1 MGFFSEIKSKMKY
14 FKVLLPFLAIS
25 NGQEDGEEEDRQCVN
40 CEQASVLILGG
51 QAANGNNYEAV
62 GYEFLQNFF
71 IEKYELGTFTADW
84 VQIQDDF
91 VFPNEPN
98 DEFCSSFYS
107 QVSTFF
113 ESANPSGYKTLV
125 CQGSDICLPIESC
138 LRIKSDQ
145 ETPFDLL
152 LEMGFVSSYVT
163 TMDVEIFSVI
173 AEYDGYYTIAEQAK
187 QIAYLETFVPFPS
200 NFHMLKID
208 HSNARK
214 WSDATIPYPF
224 IYEDDIDTKSRRTTT
239 FRRMVRAL
247 TNFIDSDNVGIRRNT
262 QGARD
267 WGKMMTSNTNL
278 ENTENRRLESL
289 AQAVQQRIIT
299 EIGNENY
306 NKLIDHTYVDD
317 ISTVTQFKDTFYL
330 HIFSQV
336 VKYQE
341 EQFKYSA
348 GSDVAREYWMK
359 IFNPDGTFTCLD
371 IQNELIYEVLNQL
384 TGKQLSFYSVH
395 GCEIIG
401 STAQIF
407 TDINEWTDSKAEMYM
422 ESGFMNIGTAQF
434 TDNDE
439 LNCKIISPARIMQ
452 WILSDAHRYQ
462 NLKACHEY
470 IGKKPCQTCPSDE

>member
-1 MGFFSEIKSKMKY
+1 MKY

-40 CEQASVLILGG
+40 CEEASVLIVGG
-51 QAANGNNYEAV
+51 EAPNGNNYAAD
-62 GYEFLQNFF
+62 GYEFLRNFF
-71 IEKYELGTFTADW
+71 IEKYELGTFTPDW

-91 VFPNEPN
+91 VFPDEPN
-98 DEFCSSFYS
+98 DEFCSRFYS
-107 QVSTFF
+107 QVAEYF
-113 ESANPSGYKTLV
+113 ENANPSGYKTLV

-163 TMDVEIFSVI
+163 TIDVEIFSVI

-214 WSDATIPYPF
+214 WADAAMPYSF

-239 FRRMVRAL
+239 FRRLVRAL
-247 TNFIDSDNVGIRRNT
+247 TNFIDSDNGGIRRNT

-267 WGKMMTSNTNL
+267 WGKMMTTNTNL

-289 AQAVQQRIIT
+289 AQTVQQRLIN
-299 EIGNENY
+299 EIGNEDY

-336 VKYQE
+336 VKYNKE
-341 EQFKYSA
+341 KIIFTA
-348 GSDVAREYWMK
+348 GHDVAREYWMK
-359 IFNPDGTFTCLD
+359 IFNTETFTCLD
-371 IQNELIYEVLNQL
+371 IQNDIIREVLSQL
-384 TGKQLSFYSVH
+384 TGKQMSFYSVH
-395 GCEIIG
+395 ACEIIT
-401 STAQIF
+401 STPQVF
-407 TDINEWTDSKAEMYM
+407 TDINEWNDATVDMYM
-422 ESGFMNIGTAQF
+422 ESGFLNIATAQF
-434 TDNDE
+434 EDGDE
-439 LNCKIISPARIMQ
+439 LSCKVVSPARIMQ
-452 WILSDAHRYQ
+452 WILSDGHRYQ
-462 NLKACHEY
+462 NLKSCHEY
-470 IGKKPCQTCPSDE
+470 IGKKPCQTCDGDLN

>member
-1 MGFFSEIKSKMKY
+1 MKY
-14 FKVLLPFLAIS
+14 FKVLLPLLAIS

-40 CEQASVLILGG
+40 CEEASVLIVGG
-51 QAANGNNYEAV
+51 VAANGNNYAAD
-62 GYEFLQNFF
+62 GYEFLRNFF
-71 IEKYELGTFTADW
+71 IEKYELGTFTPDW

-91 VFPNEPN
+91 VFPSEPN
-98 DEFCSSFYS
+98 DEFCSNFYS
-107 QVSTFF
+107 QTAAYF
-113 ESANPSGYKTLV
+113 ESTNPSGYKTLV
-125 CQGSDICLPIESC
+125 CQGADICLPIESC

-163 TMDVEIFSVI
+163 TIDVEIFSVI

-214 WSDATIPYPF
+214 WSDAAMPYSF

-239 FRRMVRAL
+239 FRRLVRAL

-267 WGKMMTSNTNL
+267 WGKMMTEATNM

-289 AQAVQQRIIT
+289 AQTVQQRLIT
-299 EIGNENY
+299 EIGNEDY

-336 VKYQE
+336 VKYNKE
-341 EQFKYSA
+341 KIIFTA
-348 GSDVAREYWMK
+348 GHDVAREYWMK
-359 IFNPDGTFTCLD
+359 IFNTDPNSSILCDD
-371 IQNELIYEVLNQL
+371 IQHEIIREVLSQL
-384 TGKQLSFYSVH
+384 NGKQMSFYSVH
-395 GCEIIG
+395 ACEIIE
-401 STAQIF
+401 SAPQVF
-407 TDINEWTDSKAEMYM
+407 TDINDWNDATVDMRM
-422 ESGFMNIGTAQF
+422 ESGFLKITPAQF
-434 TDNDE
+434 QDEDE
-439 LNCKIISPARIMQ
+439 LNCKIVSPARIMQ
-452 WILSDAHRYQ
+452 WILSDGHRYQ
-462 NLKACHEY
+462 NLKSCHEF
-470 IGKKPCQTCPSDE
+470 IGKKPCTSCDGE